1 MVLLYEGGVSPVQ
14 LRVLLI
20 LWANSL
26 IKACSVE
33 ANPVETLLVLCV
45 ASGPIFDLIDNH
57 MRVNTKKRE
66 QQQKQTMEI
75 ELSTNQNFE
84 LPVSQ
89 TSTFQKNQIKLKT
102 THYVPSLWTSLLSVA
117 FMTYLLTR
125 RHQLTP
131 DLLHFTTCL
140 QEDLQHMLWLFVLW
154 VCFRQP
160 YCKQDAIMASV
171 ELILAHLVA
180 GSLAGAV
187 L

>member
-66 QQQKQTMEI
+66 
-75 ELSTNQNFE
+75 
-84 LPVSQ
+84 
-89 TSTFQKNQIKLKT
+89 
-102 THYVPSLWTSLLSVA
+102 
-117 FMTYLLTR
+117 
-125 RHQLTP
+125 
-131 DLLHFTTCL
+131 
-140 QEDLQHMLWLFVLW
+140 
-154 VCFRQP
+154 
-160 YCKQDAIMASV
+160 
-171 ELILAHLVA
+171 
-180 GSLAGAV
+180 
-187 L
+187 